1 MPNSNIKITDIE
13 RLNLINQFLILEKLY
28 PEEADYYEKNRIA
41 LEQGYKA
48 HYRTIFEHL
57 WEEMPEEKTR
67 EVLDILEMHRA
78 ITWSLTDLS
87 KDNKKKSNYVF
98 RGFDGNEESE
108 QLSYCHYFIVNLERY
123 QELVEN
129 KEYPDFNSHCEMLPK
144 YRRMLKVWK
153 ELKEEYDFRLT
164 VDQIDRIWSA

>member
-1 MPNSNIKITDIE
+1 MTDIE
-13 RLNLINQFLILEKLY
+13 RLSLINQFLILEKLC

-48 HYRTIFEHL
+48 HYKTIFEHL
-57 WEEMPEEKTR
+57 WDEMSEESTK

-78 ITWSLTDLS
+78 ITWSVADLDKNNELKS
-87 KDNKKKSNYVF
+87 KYVF

-123 QELVEN
+123 QELVQN
-129 KEYPDFNSHCEMLPK
+129 PEYPDFNSHCNMLSK
-144 YRRMLKVWK
+144 YRRMLAVWK
-153 ELKEEYDFRLT
+153 EEKEQYELRLT
-164 VDQIDRIWSA
+164 LEQIEKIWSA